1 VLVTVVYKNNK
12 MGLVDASRLDELI
25 SSKKIKTFLRS
36 EGWVTIGVDS
46 VRRERGC
53 PYEAPERRQCIK
65 RS

>member
-1 VLVTVVYKNNK
+1 VLVTVVYKNDK

-46 VRRERGC
+46 VRKERG
-53 PYEAPERRQCIK
+53 YYYKDPERRQYLK
-65 RS
+65 KS